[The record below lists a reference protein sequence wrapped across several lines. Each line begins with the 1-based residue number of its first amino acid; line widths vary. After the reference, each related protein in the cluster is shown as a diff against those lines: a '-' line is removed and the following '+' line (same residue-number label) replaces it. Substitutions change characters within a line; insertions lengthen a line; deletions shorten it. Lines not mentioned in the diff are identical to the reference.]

1 MPIYEY
7 VCTSCNHEFEAL
19 VMGGK
24 TPVCAS
30 CGGTEL
36 ERLLSLPNVK
46 SASTHGLAMRAAKK
60 RDQKAGNERMQEQHI
75 YDQSH
80 DD

>member
-7 VCTSCNHEFEAL
+7 VCQSCHHEFEAL
-19 VMGGK
+19 VLGGK
-24 TPVCAS
+24 TPVCKS
-30 CGGTEL
+30 CGGGDL

-46 SASTHGLAMRAAKK
+46 SESTHGLAMRAAKK

-75 YDQSH
+75 YEQSH

>member
-7 VCTSCNHEFEAL
+7 VCKSCQHEFEAL

-30 CGGTEL
+30 CGATEL
-36 ERLLSLPNVK
+36 DRLLSLPNVK
-46 SASTHGLAMRAAKK
+46 SESTHGLAMRAAKK
-60 RDQKAGNERMQEQHI
+60 RDKKAGNERMQEQHI
-75 YDQSH
+75 YEQSH

>member
-7 VCTSCNHEFEAL
+7 VCKSCNHEFEAL
-19 VMGGK
+19 VMGGI

-30 CGGTEL
+30 CSGTEL

-46 SASTHGLAMRAAKK
+46 SESTHGLAMRAAKK

-75 YDQSH
+75 YEQSH